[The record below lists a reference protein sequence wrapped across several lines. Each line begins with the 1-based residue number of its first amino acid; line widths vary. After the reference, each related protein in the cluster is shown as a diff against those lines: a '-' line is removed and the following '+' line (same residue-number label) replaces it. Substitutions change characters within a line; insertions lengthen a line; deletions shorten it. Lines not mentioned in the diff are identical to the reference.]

1 MAATLLERNVASCVA
16 VPVAVVPDD
25 PGDQEVFAEASRLLG
40 YNPSLKDVETAKEQ
54 AVAVMRSNEIR
65 QALVT
70 LDDPPF
76 TAESVAKYKKV
87 MAKRLTTRPWK
98 EWVYLP
104 CCGLVVIGLIV
115 TAFTNLMGLVDVGDR
130 AFASWSMLT
139 VVVAG
144 IVALLLGTKFEQ
156 NDLVIIVTR
165 ACWNVIPIAA
175 YKRPIPD
182 FAAQTA
188 NDLKRRFNDVCFEIE
203 ELEIVRNKTVIL
215 NLKDPFLVIVLPDR
229 SRYYLEVW
237 NEPSFKG
244 QRMA

>member
-1 MAATLLERNVASCVA
+1 M
-16 VPVAVVPDD
+16 
-25 PGDQEVFAEASRLLG
+25 
-40 YNPSLKDVETAKEQ
+40 
-54 AVAVMRSNEIR
+54 
-65 QALVT
+65 
-70 LDDPPF
+70 
-76 TAESVAKYKKV
+76 
-87 MAKRLTTRPWK
+87 
-98 EWVYLP
+98 
-104 CCGLVVIGLIV
+104 
-115 TAFTNLMGLVDVGDR
+115 
-130 AFASWSMLT
+130 
-139 VVVAG
+139 
-144 IVALLLGTKFEQ
+144 
-156 NDLVIIVTR
+156 
-165 ACWNVIPIAA
+165 IPIAE